1 MPRLLSHAAP
11 PGPAEPLPHRLRVGL
26 RRQRPLP
33 ASLALLADF
42 TQDDAYACARYQ
54 GLKWDVVCELPAQ
67 GWEITGDALQDW
79 VERHPMESTPGH
91 PLE

>member
-1 MPRLLSHAAP
+1 MRRPGDKSNP
-11 PGPAEPLPHRLRVGL
+11 PGPSQGGLPTGGIQWTPTL
-26 RRQRPLP
+26 
-33 ASLALLADF
+33 SLALLADF
-42 TQDDAYACARYQ
+42 TQDDAYACALYQ
-54 GLKWDVVCELPAQ
+54 DLKWDVVCELPEQ